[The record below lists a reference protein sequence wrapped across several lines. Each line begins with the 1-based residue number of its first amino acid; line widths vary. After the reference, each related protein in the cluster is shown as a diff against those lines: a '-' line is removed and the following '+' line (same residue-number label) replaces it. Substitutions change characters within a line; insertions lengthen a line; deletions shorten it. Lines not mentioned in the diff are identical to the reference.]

1 MAAIEL
7 QLAAE
12 AFPADGKA
20 NQAVAPRIPS
30 SKHSANFPAAAL
42 PSGRGLPFLKQIFSF
57 LLRVLKLSQV
67 SVLRYLAVITTLQAV
82 NGLLV
87 IPAIKYLF
95 GLALENSNLG
105 NVTDRTYTALLAHP
119 VSVLLLVAIAVL
131 ALGAVSVQFVALIVM
146 VNRQQSGQSP
156 NLRAVCRETASCLR
170 RMLSYPSPLMMAYFF
185 LALPLG
191 GLGLSSVL
199 IQGVGIPPFITRE
212 YLKAPLSTALYLLMI
227 GAIIYA
233 NLRLVLTL
241 PLLAVGPKKP
251 LAALGASLKA
261 TRRNSLRYL
270 LLIGIPLGA
279 SALCA
284 SLLVEAL
291 VWISDLATGLL
302 SEQDSALVA
311 TLCIG
316 VGHTLGF
323 LLIGAATVMAIQV
336 VVALGR
342 EHLQLPVTLQERS
355 QRHRRAQS
363 RALKAVAGTAVT
375 ALVLSGSLAASP
387 ALGQTAT
394 GAGEAKILAHR
405 GYSAGG
411 VENTLAALDA
421 AAAHQADIVEADFQ
435 ETADGHFVASHDT
448 NLLVVA
454 GVNQNIHEMTL
465 AEVRKV
471 TVREGGFTGRIP
483 TMQEYLQRAE
493 QLGIQVLVELKV
505 TGHES
510 KDYLTRFLAQADA
523 AGTATE
529 NIYHSLNPRAVKE
542 IKQRRPELRV
552 GLTVA
557 MSMGGLPK
565 TKADFYTLE
574 QASFTP
580 EFLAQAHAL
589 DREVHIWTVN
599 DESTIR
605 ELLGAGVDGIVT
617 DNVELAIR
625 DRYLV
630 ANHPAADYRVGSTLA
645 YLDIFR

>member
-7 QLAAE
+7 QAAAE
-12 AFPADGKA
+12 AFPAGGKA

-42 PSGRGLPFLKQIFSF
+42 PSGRGLPFLKQILSF
-57 LLRVLKLSQV
+57 LLRVLKLSHV
-67 SVLRYLAVITTLQAV
+67 RVLRYLAVTTALQAA

-95 GLALENSNLG
+95 GLALESSNLG

-146 VNRQQSGQSP
+146 VNRQQSGQPP

-212 YLKAPLSTALYLLMI
+212 YLKAPLSTGLYLLMI

-279 SALCA
+279 SALSA
-284 SLLVEAL
+284 SLLVEVL

-336 VVALGR
+336 VVALCR
-342 EHLQLPVTLQERS
+342 EHLELPVTLQERS

-363 RALKAVAGTAVT
+363 LVLKAAAGSAA

-465 AEVRKV
+465 ADVRKV

-483 TMQEYLQRAE
+483 SMQEYLKRAE
-493 QLGIQVLVELKV
+493 LLGIQVLVELKV

-523 AGTATE
+523 AGTATA

-542 IKQRRPELRV
+542 IKERRPELRV

-574 QASFTP
+574 QASFTGQ
-580 EFLAQAHAL
+580 FLAQAHAL
-589 DREVHIWTVN
+589 DREVYIWTVN

-605 ELLGAGVDGIVT
+605 ELLGLGVDGIVT
-617 DNVELAIR
+617 DHVELAIR

>member
-1 MAAIEL
+1 M
-7 QLAAE
+7 
-12 AFPADGKA
+12 D
-20 NQAVAPRIPS
+20 PRIS
-30 SKHSANFPAAAL
+30 SRKDRQNFPAAAL
-42 PSGRGLPFLKQIFSF
+42 PSGRGLPALRQILGF
-57 LLRVLKLSQV
+57 LLRVLKLGHV
-67 SVLRYLAVITTLQAV
+67 RVFRYLAVITTLQAA

-95 GLALENSNLG
+95 GLALEISKLN
-105 NVTDRTYTALLAHP
+105 NVTDRTYTVLLAHP
-119 VSVLLLVAIAVL
+119 VSVLLLLAIAVL

-146 VNRQQSGQSP
+146 VNRQQSGKPP
-156 NLRAVCRETASCLR
+156 NLRAECRETAACLG
-170 RMLSYPSPLMMAYFF
+170 RMLSYPSPLMMVYFF

-199 IQGVGIPPFITRE
+199 IQGVGIPPFVTRE
-212 YLKAPLSTALYLLMI
+212 YLKAPLSTGIYLLMI

-241 PLLAVGPKKP
+241 PLLAVGPKRP
-251 LAALGASLKA
+251 LAALGTSLKA
-261 TRRNSLRYL
+261 THRNSLRYL
-270 LLIGIPLGA
+270 LLIGIPLGVC
-279 SALCA
+279 ALCA

-291 VWISDLATGLL
+291 VWTSDLAASLL
-302 SEQDSALVA
+302 GVQNSALVA

-323 LLIGAATVMAIQV
+323 LLIGAATVVAIQI
-336 VVALGR
+336 VVALSR
-342 EHLQLPVTLQERS
+342 EHLALPVTLQERS
-355 QRHRRAQS
+355 QQHRSAQS
-363 RALKAVAGTAVT
+363 RALKATAGTAAA
-375 ALVLSGSLAASP
+375 ALVLSASFAASP

-394 GAGEAKILAHR
+394 GAGDAQILAHR

-411 VENTLAALDA
+411 VENTLGALEA
-421 AAAHQADIVEADFQ
+421 AATHQADIVEADFQ

-454 GVNQNIHEMTL
+454 GVNRNIHEMTL

-471 TVREGGFTGRIP
+471 TVREGGFADRIP
-483 TMQEYLQRAE
+483 TMQEYLEHADE
-493 QLGIQVLVELKV
+493 LGIPVLVELKV

-510 KDYLTRFLAQADA
+510 KGYLERFLAQLDA
-523 AGTATE
+523 TGTTTQ
-529 NIYHSLNPRAVKE
+529 NIYHSLSPRAVKE
-542 IKQRRPELRV
+542 IKAQRPELRV

-557 MSMGGLPK
+557 MSVGGLPK
-565 TKADFYTLE
+565 ANADFYTLE
-574 QASFTP
+574 QASFTR
-580 EFLAQAHAL
+580 EFLEQAHAL
-589 DREVHIWTVN
+589 DREVYAWTVN

-605 ELLGAGVDGIVT
+605 ELLGIGVDGIVT

-630 ANHPAADYRVGSTLA
+630 ANNPAAEYRVGSALA